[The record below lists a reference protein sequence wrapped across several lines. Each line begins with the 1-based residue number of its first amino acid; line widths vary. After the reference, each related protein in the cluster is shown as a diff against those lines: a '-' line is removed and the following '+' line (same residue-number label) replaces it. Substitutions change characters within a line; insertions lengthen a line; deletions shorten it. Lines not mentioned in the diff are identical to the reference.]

1 MSISPFVA
9 TVLPKITVV
18 PLGYRPQL
26 VPFFQ
31 TWHRPEGTDF
41 IYNLYPLHVQRA
53 SDVV

>member
-1 MSISPFVA
+1 MSISPFAA
-9 TVLPKITVV
+9 TVMPKIIVV

-26 VPFFQ
+26 VPSFQ
-31 TWHRPEGTDF
+31 TWHRLEETDF